1 MTLNKVSRKSEFIGW
16 WAVIVAFLISTYYSV
31 IVAWA
36 VSYSWFSLNLSWGED
51 TEGFLF
57 GNYLQLADTPGTFG
71 GLVPGVVIPLAIIW
85 IIVLGILYKGV
96 KKGIEIAN
104 RIMIPLLLIIFLIIV
119 IRAVT
124 LPGALTGLD
133 EFFKPDLTQILS
145 PKVWVAAYGQ
155 IFFSMSIAFAIMITY
170 ASYLPK
176 KSDIT
181 NNAFITGFS
190 NSSFELLAGIGVFS
204 VLGFLAAQQ
213 GVPVNE
219 VVTGGVGL
227 AFVVFPA
234 IINEFPAFNELFGFL
249 FFASLIL
256 AGLSSLMSIIETY
269 ISGISDK
276 FGVSRGKSV
285 LFGGGLAALVSLIYA
300 TRGGLYFL
308 DTVDYFINNFGV
320 AALGLVEVVLIA
332 WVLRKL
338 KSLRDHA
345 NPISDIQLGAW
356 WSISLSVLTPAVL
369 GIMMFGLI
377 KDNVLREFATD
388 TGNYEGYS
396 DAFILYVGWG
406 SAFLALVGGIIIGL
420 MKWKNSKEVK

>member
-1 MTLNKVSRKSEFIGW
+1 KVSRKSEFIGW

-85 IIVLGILYKGV
+85 IVVLGILCKGV

-124 LPGALTGLD
+124 LPGALAGLD

-213 GVPVNE
+213 GVPIDE

-227 AFVVFPA
+227 
-234 IINEFPAFNELFGFL
+234 
-249 FFASLIL
+249 
-256 AGLSSLMSIIETY
+256 
-269 ISGISDK
+269 
-276 FGVSRGKSV
+276 
-285 LFGGGLAALVSLIYA
+285 
-300 TRGGLYFL
+300 
-308 DTVDYFINNFGV
+308 
-320 AALGLVEVVLIA
+320 
-332 WVLRKL
+332 
-338 KSLRDHA
+338 
-345 NPISDIQLGAW
+345 
-356 WSISLSVLTPAVL
+356 
-369 GIMMFGLI
+369 
-377 KDNVLREFATD
+377 
-388 TGNYEGYS
+388 
-396 DAFILYVGWG
+396 
-406 SAFLALVGGIIIGL
+406 
-420 MKWKNSKEVK
+420 